1 MIEVRLFNDENIYRM
16 IEMRI
21 LYDRNV
27 IYQVF
32 KPQV

>member
-1 MIEVRLFNDENIYRM
+1 MIEVRLFNGENTYRM

>member
-1 MIEVRLFNDENIYRM
+1 MIEVRLFNDGNTYRM